1 MPLGILTDKARQP
14 TDADLRRALGKAH
27 ALWERLIADV
37 DARIGPVNG
46 VWGFTSATT
55 GWGLRL
61 RRKER
66 VILYM
71 TPRDGAFLVSF
82 ALGEKA
88 VADAMKRRLPAT
100 LARAIESAPR
110 YAEGRGVRVEV
121 TKLSQLPG
129 LVALAEA
136 KNAN

>member
-1 MPLGILTDKARQP
+1 MPLSALADKSRAP

-27 ALWERLIADV
+27 APWGRLIADV
-37 DARIGPVNG
+37 DARIGPVTG

-61 RRKER
+61 RRKDR

-71 TPRDGAFLVSF
+71 TPRDGGFLVSF

-88 VADAMKRRLPAT
+88 VADAMRRKLPAA
-100 LARAIESAPR
+100 LVEAVEAAPR
-110 YAEGRGVRVEV
+110 YAEGRGVRIEV
-121 TKLSQLPG
+121 TRLSQIPG

-136 KNAN
+136 KAAN